1 MVGRGVRYSIM
12 ARRDQRL
19 TIQMRDV
26 WQGFVTSGRELGT
39 NVTARKTFLYTVIAA
54 AVISANFNL
63 LTILSHLHFHPEEGL
78 LRPLLQE
85 ASSWIGMILFV
96 WVPWTGY
103 RLAPVEQPRWRLLL
117 HIPFALAYGL
127 GHVGSFVLLRKAA
140 YLAQGSSYSFG
151 PLWQNAGYEL
161 GKDALAYSLFIVGF
175 VFVNYIQ
182 RQSRPPALLQ
192 PPLQQPATFD
202 IRDGTKLSRVPVEDI
217 LAVSSGGNYAEFVL
231 RDGRRLC
238 MRATLSAL
246 ESELT
251 PLGFVRT
258 HRSWLLNVRQV
269 TGLDP
274 AGSGNYAVRLG
285 ELTVPLSRRFP
296 EALARLRGE

>member
-1 MVGRGVRYSIM
+1 MVGRGARYSIM
-12 ARRDQRL
+12 ARLDQRL

-39 NVTARKTFLYTVIAA
+39 NVTARKTFLYTVAAA
-54 AVISANFNL
+54 AVVSANFNL

-78 LRPLLQE
+78 LRPLIQE
-85 ASSWIGMILFV
+85 VSSWLGMILFV

-103 RLAPVEQPRWRLLL
+103 RLAPVERPRWRLLL
-117 HIPFALAYGL
+117 HIPFALAYGV

-151 PLWQNAGYEL
+151 RQNAGYEL
-161 GKDALAYSLFIVGF
+161 SKDALAYSLFIAGF
-175 VFVNYIQ
+175 AFVTYIL
-182 RQSRPPALLQ
+182 RQSRPPAVQ
-192 PPLQQPATFD
+192 QSPLQQPATFD
-202 IRDGTKLSRVPVEDI
+202 IRDGSKLSRVLVDDI

-238 MRATLSAL
+238 MRTTLSAL

-285 ELTVPLSRRFP
+285 ELSVPLSRRFP
-296 EALARLRGE
+296 EALAKLRGE